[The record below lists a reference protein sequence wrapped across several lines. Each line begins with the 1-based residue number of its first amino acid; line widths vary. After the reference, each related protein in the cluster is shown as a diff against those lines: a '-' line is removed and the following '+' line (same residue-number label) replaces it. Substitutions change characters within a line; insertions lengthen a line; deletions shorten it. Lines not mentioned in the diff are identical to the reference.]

1 MCRIHRC
8 IRTYTYSI
16 RTVHVSYY
24 YIIYPSVPYVHIRCG
39 YRLKRMGCFCG
50 SHTIFRLGGF
60 VYTYIFYLV
69 DEIYTRYVGIPRY
82 SSYIMVC
89 LNALYVI
96 LVYNYRLVLRK
107 ISIVIGFVLV
117 LWYVGVV
124 NLTLL
129 FPIYHLFV
137 VVPIMLGR
145 ASY

>member
-82 SSYIMVC
+82 LSYINVC
-89 LNALYVI
+89 LNALYVTRPYGSVNDLEI
-96 LVYNYRLVLRK
+96 LSTLR
-107 ISIVIGFVLV
+107 GFVLEI
-117 LWYVGVV
+117 WYVMVV
-124 NLTLL
+124 ILTHHLIV
-129 FPIYHLFV
+129 IYL
-137 VVPIMLGR
+137 I
-145 ASY
+145 